1 MQLLRMVC
9 ENRPQWVA
17 KLIAKDS
24 KLLQRFFSGTFCRLL
39 SRSLSQN
46 HVQLSTNLCEGSLY
60 TASSIH
66 SLYMEACF

>member
-24 KLLQRFFSGTFCRLL
+24 KLLQRFFSGVVLGFSARRGRCC
-39 SRSLSQN
+39 SFEI
-46 HVQLSTNLCEGSLY
+46 VC
-60 TASSIH
+60 
-66 SLYMEACF
+66 

>member
-24 KLLQRFFSGTFCRLL
+24 KLLQRFFSGDSKRILL
-39 SRSLSQN
+39 W
-46 HVQLSTNLCEGSLY
+46 
-60 TASSIH
+60 
-66 SLYMEACF
+66 F